1 MRTAYSLLILGGLAL
16 VAPLAAQQT
25 EIHLTRE
32 EIKTRRQ
39 QIVAAN
45 LPMPDSVAAKFWPV
59 YRDYQVEVSK
69 LGDRTT
75 AVILDYAKVYRTM
88 SDTAALRLTDQWL
101 DIQADRAKLHKE
113 WAKKF
118 RKVAPATTVAR
129 FLQIE
134 NRLDNIVEGELQD
147 QIPMVEP
154 KH

>member
-1 MRTAYSLLILGGLAL
+1 MRIGYSLLTLGALAL

-45 LPMPDSVAAKFWPV
+45 LPMPDSIAAKFWPM
-59 YRDYQVEVSK
+59 YRNYQVEVSK
-69 LGDRTT
+69 LGDRTQ
-75 AVILDYAKVYRTM
+75 AVILDYAKVYQSM
-88 SDTAALRLTDQWL
+88 SDTAAQRLTDQWL
-101 DIQADRAKLHKE
+101 KIQADRVKLHQD

-118 RKVAPATTVAR
+118 RTIAPATTVAR

-134 NRLDNIVEGELQD
+134 NRLDNIVEGSLQD
-147 QIPMVEP
+147 EIPLVQP
-154 KH
+154 K